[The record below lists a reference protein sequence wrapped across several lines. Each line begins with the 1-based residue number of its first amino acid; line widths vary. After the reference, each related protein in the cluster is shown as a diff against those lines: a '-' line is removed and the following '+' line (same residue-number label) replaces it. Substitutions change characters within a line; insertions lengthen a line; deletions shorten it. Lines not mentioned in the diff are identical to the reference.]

1 MPRQTPRRTRPGRP
15 RHSGADPEQ
24 SPREH
29 ILEVSARL
37 FVSQGF
43 AATSTRE
50 IAEEVG
56 IRQASL
62 YYHFGGK
69 DEILAE
75 LLDMTI
81 RPALEALTEIAEI
94 EGDAERLYA
103 LALHDATALSKLMHN
118 IGILPS
124 LPDVESTEYEV
135 ARSDLRRT
143 YATLGIACASDAVL
157 DTISK
162 EQLGDLLI
170 TMVESVVGSR
180 AGGDVVTHMELRA
193 VAASC
198 LRICGVS
205 AP

>member
-1 MPRQTPRRTRPGRP
+1 MSTRRRSRPGRP
-15 RHSGADPEQ
+15 RHSGGDSDL

-29 ILEVSARL
+29 ILDVSAQL
-37 FVSQGF
+37 FVAQGF

-62 YYHFGGK
+62 YYHFANK

-75 LLDMTI
+75 LLDMTV

-94 EGDAERLYA
+94 ESDADRLYA

-124 LPDVESTEYEV
+124 LPDVESSEYEV

-157 DTISK
+157 STIGK
-162 EQLGDLLI
+162 DQLGDLLI
-170 TMVESVVGSR
+170 TTVESVVGSR
-180 AGGDVVTHMELRA
+180 ANGDVVTQMELRA
-193 VAASC
+193 VAATC
-198 LRICGVS
+198 LRVCG
-205 AP
+205 APER

>member
-1 MPRQTPRRTRPGRP
+1 MTVRHSRPGRP
-15 RHSGADPEQ
+15 RHIQEDTSGRT
-24 SPREH
+24 PREQ
-29 ILEVSARL
+29 ILDASAQL

-50 IAEEVG
+50 IAEDVG

-62 YYHFGGK
+62 YYHFAGK

-75 LLDMTI
+75 LLDMTV

-124 LPDVESTEYEV
+124 LPDVESSEYEV
-135 ARSDLRRT
+135 ARNDLRRT
-143 YATLGIACASDAVL
+143 YATLGVACASQAVK
-157 DTISK
+157 DTVSK
-162 EQLGDLLI
+162 NQLGDLLI

-180 AGGDVVTHMELRA
+180 ADGDRITEVELHA
-193 VAASC
+193 VAAAC
-198 LRICGVS
+198 LRVCGV
-205 AP
+205 PVT